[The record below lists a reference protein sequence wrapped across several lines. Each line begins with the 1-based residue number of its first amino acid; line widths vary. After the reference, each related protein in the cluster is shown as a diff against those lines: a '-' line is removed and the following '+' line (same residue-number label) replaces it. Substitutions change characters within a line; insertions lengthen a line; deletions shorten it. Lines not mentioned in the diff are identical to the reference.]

1 MLMINDDSELY
12 GTSERSGGDIVSSLS
27 KFTSNIKFPFQKFE
41 GEVHLPGMN
50 FAGPGTRLDLRLND
64 DLTPK
69 DWSKP
74 IDRVDEA
81 AYYHDLAYSRFNDT
95 ANRNEADRI
104 MVRDLDNIQ
113 NPTLRESAER
123 AIVKP
128 IIATKAKFGLGM
140 DGIEMNHG
148 FGNFQILASEMNPP

>member
-1 MLMINDDSELY
+1 MINYNDASEQ
-12 GTSERSGGDIVSSLS
+12 RGGDIVSSLS
-27 KFTSNIKFPFQKFE
+27 KFTSNVKFPFQKFE

-74 IDRVDEA
+74 VDRVDEA
-81 AYYHDLAYSRFNDT
+81 AYYHDLAYSRYSDT

-140 DGIEMNHG
+140 DGIELYHG
-148 FGNFQILASEMNPP
+148 FENFQVLASEMNPP